1 MKSLTKFS
9 IIIILFLVQ
18 SKTLIAQDARGKL
31 VSKWKTEDNT
41 VLEIFKTQTNN
52 YSVKQISAGKPADN
66 KHNSKLIGKDIIGS
80 NNDFTGT
87 VIDPSNNKEYKAKWI
102 LSADE
107 KTLKLSVKWG
117 ILSFKETWTKMN

>member
-1 MKSLTKFS
+1 MKSLTRFS
-9 IIIILFLVQ
+9 IIIILFLAQ
-18 SKTLIAQDARGKL
+18 SKALIAQDARSKI

-41 VLEIFKTQTNN
+41 ILEIFKTQTNN
-52 YSVKQISAGKPADN
+52 YAVKQISAGKPADN

-80 NNDFTGT
+80 SDFTGI
-87 VIDPSNNKEYKAKWI
+87 VIDPSNNKEYKAKWT